1 MVSQFAQFLTG
12 DGGEDVAL
20 KLTRCMEKQV
30 ALRRCKLV
38 VAGEQRVGKTSLVKA
53 LLGLEFD
60 CEQQSTDGIRVE
72 GCRVTQASWTIRG
85 SSGSSSFRQGD
96 DHELS
101 GFVADAARSEWET
114 ELQSRQAA
122 ATAEQELRKAAAA
135 AEQELRQAAA
145 AAGRGDLCS
154 VQALLDHQPG
164 SGQLDQVRFAAEVE

>member
-1 MVSQFAQFLTG
+1 MVPQFAQFLTG
-12 DGGEDVAL
+12 GGEEDVAL

-101 GFVADAARSEWET
+101 GFVADAARSEWER
-114 ELQSRQAA
+114 ELELRQAA
-122 ATAEQELRKAAAA
+122 ATA
-135 AEQELRQAAA
+135 
-145 AAGRGDLCS
+145 GRGDLFS
-154 VQALLDHQPG
+154 VRALLDHQPG
-164 SGQLDQVRFAAEVE
+164 SGQLDQVRFAAVVE

>member
-12 DGGEDVAL
+12 GGDEDAAL

-122 ATAEQELRKAAAA
+122 AA

-145 AAGRGDLCS
+145 AASHGDIFS
-154 VQALLDHQPG
+154 VRALLDHRPG
-164 SGQLDQVRFAAEVE
+164 SGLLDQVKLRGVTW